1 MGLSSALPIL
11 SDSNSKA
18 GDSSSGL
25 SLKDEEIRMNL
36 IAIVIG
42 VIAGLGAVVFR
53 LSIWAAQEVFFG
65 KTINPGSVQ
74 FNLIDIP
81 NVYGALSFLGPSEL
95 LLIPAIGGLLVGIVI
110 KLTTTEVKGSG
121 VPKVMESMLVRG
133 GKIDPKISVYKT
145 IASSIAIGSGGSL
158 GREGPII
165 QIGSAAGSF
174 FGRFMDQK
182 YTRTLVAAGAAAG
195 IAGTFNAPLAGVMF
209 ALEILLAEYY
219 LQNVIVVVLASV
231 MSTAVARTILQF
243 TPSPGVQAFL
253 VRGVNNGTGVD
264 YHMQMPMVEF
274 PLYIVFGLAIGLVG
288 TAVVKTLYGT
298 EHVFERLDVPEYVKP
313 AIGGLL
319 LGCTVLLS
327 AVLLHK
333 TPITTADWLF
343 GVGYTTIHTAI
354 EGHLSIQIIL
364 ALALLK
370 LFAFSFSV
378 GSGSSGGVFS
388 PGLYIGAM
396 VGGGF
401 GILSSILLTDIT
413 ATFTFIPGLEIAGP
427 GAYALVGMGGVFAAT
442 ARAPLTATLVIF
454 ELTGQYTIILPLL
467 VVTVIGSIV
476 TQRLLNRGTIFTE
489 KLRELGITVQERRI
503 GSLEDLCAKDV
514 MTTKVDTLSVGASCE
529 DALMMFQQTTHHGL
543 PIVDEE
549 GRLVGI
555 ITLTDLES
563 ELTNSIIHTIE
574 GHEEIDLPDEERSPV
589 EKIGTTDV
597 LTVPPSA
604 NLLSV
609 VDIMEKLDVGRI
621 PIVDEDDHPVGIVTR
636 SDILDAYDN
645 MPELSHNEVDI
656 PVVTEPK
663 LPNTSVD
670 KRD

>member
-11 SDSNSKA
+11 SSSNSKS

-42 VIAGLGAVVFR
+42 VIAGLGAVLFR

-65 KTINPGSVQ
+65 QKLNPGSVQ

-81 NVYGALSFLGPSEL
+81 NVYDALSFLGPLEL
-95 LLIPAIGGLLVGIVI
+95 LLIPTIGGLLVGIVI

-145 IASSIAIGSGGSL
+145 VASSIAIGSGGSL

-243 TPSPGVQAFL
+243 TPSPGVQEFL
-253 VRGVNNGTGVD
+253 VHGVNNGNGIH
-264 YHMQMPMVEF
+264 YHMLTPALEF
-274 PLYIVFGLAIGLVG
+274 PLYIVFGFVIGVIG
-288 TAVVKTLYGT
+288 AVIVKTLYGT
-298 EHVFERLDVPEYVKP
+298 EHVFDRLDVPEYVKP
-313 AIGGLL
+313 AVGGLL
-319 LGCTVLLS
+319 LGGTVLLS
-327 AVLLHK
+327 ALFLHE

-354 EGHLSIQIIL
+354 AGHLSLQVIL

-370 LFAFSFSV
+370 LLAFSFSV

-401 GILSSILLTDIT
+401 GILSSILFTDISH
-413 ATFTFIPGLEIAGP
+413 TFTFIPALAIAGA

-442 ARAPLTATLVIF
+442 ARAPLTATLIIF

-529 DALMMFQQTTHHGL
+529 DALMMFQQTKHHGL
-543 PIVDEE
+543 PIVDE
-549 GRLVGI
+549 GGSLVGI

-574 GHEEIDLPDEERSPV
+574 GREEIDLPDEDRSPV
-589 EKIGTTDV
+589 EKIGSTDV

-621 PIVDEDDHPVGIVTR
+621 PIVDESNHPVGIVTR

-645 MPELSHNEVDI
+645 VPELSRNEVEI
-656 PVVTEPK
+656 PVVTDPK
-663 LPNTSVD
+663 LPNTSAD
-670 KRD
+670 K

>member
-1 MGLSSALPIL
+1 MGLSSALPFL
-11 SDSNSKA
+11 SDSQSNS

-42 VIAGLGAVVFR
+42 VIAGLGAVLFR
-53 LSIWAAQEVFFG
+53 LSIWIAQELFFG
-65 KTINPGSVQ
+65 KELNPGSVQ
-74 FNLIDIP
+74 FNLVDIP
-81 NVYGALSFLGPSEL
+81 NVYDTLSFLGPAEL
-95 LLIPAIGGLLVGIVI
+95 LLIPAIGGLFVGIVV

-121 VPKVMESMLVRG
+121 VPKVMEAMLVHG

-145 IASSIAIGSGGSL
+145 VASALAIGSGGSL

-165 QIGSAAGSF
+165 QIGSAAGSY

-253 VRGVNNGTGVD
+253 VRGVNNGNGVQ
-264 YHMQMPMVEF
+264 YQMQTPVLEF
-274 PLYIVFGLAIGLVG
+274 PLYIVLGLAIGLIG
-288 TAVVKTLYGT
+288 TAIVKTLYGT
-298 EHVFERLDVPEYVKP
+298 EHVFDRLDVPEYVKP

-319 LGCTVLLS
+319 LGGTVLIS
-327 AVLLHK
+327 AVFLHQK
-333 TPITTADWLF
+333 PITTADWLF

-354 EGHLSIQIIL
+354 AGHLSIQIIL

-401 GILSSILLTDIT
+401 GILTSMLLTDI
-413 ATFTFIPGLEIAGP
+413 ASTFAFIPGLEIAGP

-442 ARAPLTATLVIF
+442 ARAPLTATLIIF

-514 MTTKVDTLSVGASCE
+514 MTTKVDTLSVGDSCE
-529 DALMMFQQTTHHGL
+529 DALLMFQRTKHHGL
-543 PIVDEE
+543 PIVDED
-549 GRLVGI
+549 GSLVGI

-574 GHEEIDLPDEERSPV
+574 GREEIDLPDEDRSPV
-589 EKIGTTDV
+589 EKIGTTNV

-609 VDIMEKLDVGRI
+609 VDIMEQLDVGRI
-621 PIVDEDDHPVGIVTR
+621 PIVDEGNHPVGIVTR

-645 MPELSHNEVDI
+645 VPELAHKEVDI
-656 PVVTEPK
+656 PVVTESK
-663 LPNTSVD
+663 LPNASAD
-670 KRD
+670 K

>member
-1 MGLSSALPIL
+1 MGLLSSLPFL
-11 SDSNSKA
+11 SRSKSST
-18 GDSSSGL
+18 GDSSRGL
-25 SLKDEEIRMNL
+25 SLRDEEIQMNL
-36 IAIVIG
+36 IAIIIG
-42 VIAGLGAVVFR
+42 IIAGLGAVVFR
-53 LSIWAAQEVFFG
+53 FTIWAAQEVFFG
-65 KTINPGSVQ
+65 KTLNPGNVE
-74 FNLIDIP
+74 FELIDVP
-81 NVYGALSFLGPSEL
+81 NVFGLLSFLGPGRFL
-95 LLIPAIGGLLVGIVI
+95 LLPAIGGLLVGVIVI
-110 KLTTTEVKGSG
+110 LTTPEVKGHG

-145 IASSIAIGSGGSL
+145 VASSLAIGSGGSL

-209 ALEILLAEYY
+209 SLEILLAEYY

-243 TPSPGVQAFL
+243 TPNPGVRAFL
-253 VRGVNNGTGVD
+253 VPVD
-264 YHMQMPMVEF
+264 YHMVTPVVEF
-274 PLYIVFGLAIGLVG
+274 PLYIGLGFLIGLSG
-288 TAVVKTLYGT
+288 AAVVKMLYGT
-298 EHVFERLDVPEYVKP
+298 EHFFERLDLPEYVKP

-319 LGCTVLLS
+319 LGATVLISTVMLHES
-327 AVLLHK
+327 AL
-333 TPITTADWLF
+333 TTADWLF
-343 GVGYTTIHTAI
+343 GVGYATIHSAI
-354 EGHLSIQIIL
+354 AGDLTLKIIL
-364 ALALLK
+364 ALAILK
-370 LFAFSFSV
+370 LLAFSFSV

-396 VGGGF
+396 IGGGF
-401 GILSSILLTDIT
+401 GIIASML
-413 ATFTFIPGLEIAGP
+413 FPGTAGP

-442 ARAPLTATLVIF
+442 ARAPLTATLIIF

-467 VVTVIGSIV
+467 VVTVIGSVV
-476 TQRLLNRGTIFTE
+476 TQRLLNRGTIYTE
-489 KLRELGITVQERRI
+489 KLRDKGITVQERRI
-503 GSLEDLCAKDV
+503 GSLEDLTAKDV
-514 MTTKVDTLSVGASCE
+514 MTTNVDTLNTGDSCE
-529 DALMMFQQTTHHGL
+529 DALLMFQRTKHHGL
-543 PIVDEE
+543 PIVDEN
-549 GRLVGI
+549 GGLAGI
-555 ITLTDLES
+555 MTLTDLES

-574 GHEEIDLPDEERSPV
+574 GNEEIDLPDEERAPV

-621 PIVDEDDHPVGIVTR
+621 PIVGEDDHLVGIVTR

-645 MPELSHNEVDI
+645 IPELARGTEVDI
-656 PVVTEPK
+656 PVVAESK
-663 LPNTSVD
+663 LPNVSAGKQD
-670 KRD
+670 